1 MLRAVRPIFASQL
14 PSTYPTSVHRW
25 LFDCPGILHRD
36 LSPNNIMCRLIKE
49 MNAQG
54 KSEQQVYGVLTDYDL
69 SSWKKDLNNDYT
81 RTSQQRTGTPPY
93 MAQEL
98 LQGTSVTH
106 LYRHDLE
113 SLFYIMLLMG
123 ARHTI
128 APAKGGPDTKGK
140 SQVVKREG
148 TRPYQTWFD
157 TRLYTTLGSIKQCF
171 IWNRT
176 AIELSPAF
184 EDFRLWLEDLCYD
197 FSEGF
202 QYKHHHLKTR
212 PPLWRQGPAGGS
224 AGRVT
229 PAPVPFDNKTLG
241 GHVDYSSIIEPT
253 RYLKGE
259 LEGLIIRYD
268 TTPPPLPTL
277 TGAVQADA

>member
-1 MLRAVRPIFASQL
+1 MLRAVRSILASRL
-14 PSTYPTSVHRW
+14 PSTYPPSVHRW

-49 MNAQG
+49 INAQG

-69 SSWKKDLNNDYT
+69 SSWEKDLNDDYT

-98 LQGTSVTH
+98 LQGLSTIH

-128 APAKGGPDTKGK
+128 APAKGGPDTKGR
-140 SQVVKREG
+140 SQVVMLKG

-157 TRLYTTLGSIKQCF
+157 TRLYTTLGSIKQSF
-171 IWNRT
+171 ISNKP

-184 EDFRLWLEDLCYD
+184 EDFRLWLEGLRYD

-202 QYKHHHLKTR
+202 KYKDHHSGIQPPPWRRR
-212 PPLWRQGPAGGS
+212 PTGGS
-224 AGRVT
+224 AGGVT
-229 PAPVPFDNKTLG
+229 PAPVPFDNETLG
-241 GHVDYSSIIEPT
+241 GHVDYSSIIEST

-259 LEGLIIRYD
+259 LQGLIIRY
-268 TTPPPLPTL
+268 
-277 TGAVQADA
+277 